1 MTGPRSAQAYFV
13 VGPAAVAMSELDT
26 LFEQPAELVD
36 AVGGEELVVEA
47 FREMVKD
54 ELKRHIRETLDE
66 NPELREEVKDAV
78 GRYFEAKVA
87 QTLAMVALAK
97 AGTKVS
103 LASLPEELQGQV
115 GEDIAQT
122 LENDLARILEES
134 L

>member
-1 MTGPRSAQAYFV
+1 
-13 VGPAAVAMSELDT
+13 MSDLDS
-26 LFEQPAELVD
+26 LLEQPSELVD
-36 AVGGEELVVEA
+36 AVGGEELVIEA

-66 NPELREEVKDAV
+66 NPELRDEVKDAV

-103 LASLPEELQGQV
+103 LASLPDQLQGQV

-122 LENDLARILEES
+122 LEKDLARVLEES

>member
-1 MTGPRSAQAYFV
+1 
-13 VGPAAVAMSELDT
+13 MSELDT

-66 NPELREEVKDAV
+66 NPELRAEVKDAV

-103 LASLPEELQGQV
+103 LASLPENLQGQV
-115 GEDIAQT
+115 GEDIAET
-122 LENDLARILEES
+122 LEHDLARILEES